1 MERRPAVIALAL
13 ILSILTLLLLAGHG
27 PWSGHLILE
36 FDDDHGVNSGD
47 LIIAPL
53 WLAGMA
59 CCAWLW
65 RR

>member
-1 MERRPAVIALAL
+1 MIALAL
-13 ILSILTLLLLAGHG
+13 ILSVLTLLLLAGHG
-27 PWSGHLILE
+27 PWSGDVILQL
-36 FDDDHGVNSGD
+36 DDARGVNSGD
-47 LIIAPL
+47 LVVVPL